1 MLRKNSMRVSFKQTY
16 FHAIFLFYKI
26 DLIFS
31 VMYNYPKNVI
41 KANKRGQLYGKNK
54 NENSIS

>member
-1 MLRKNSMRVSFKQTY
+1 MRVSFKQTY
-16 FHAIFLFYKI
+16 FHTIFLFHKI